1 MCNCS
6 KKITTSD
13 CGRLVKF
20 NSDPLK
26 RFFIYHIFD
35 DSRGLQVAM
44 VPKGE
49 EPNKVAIERGFVNSE
64 GIAEWYKTT
73 EHPCLYE

>member
-6 KKITTSD
+6 KPIAKTD
-13 CGRLVKF
+13 CQRLRKC
-20 NSDPLK
+20 NSDPLR

-35 DSRGLQVAM
+35 DARGLMIAN

-49 EPNKVAIERGFVNSE
+49 NPNAIALERGFINSE
-64 GIAEWYKTT
+64 GFEEWYKTT
-73 EHPCLYE
+73 EHPCLFE